1 MGSYRGKTGSPGS
14 EQPFFPKVRARA
26 LTVTPT
32 GEPVNFYYMP
42 VGKSKQYLWDFREWV
57 TLATFSVAA
66 FPSLQRRG
74 GCGINKKS
82 RSHRSAADGVVA
94 HAQMF
99 QNALRSVTRERP
111 PRPRLFGTGALFDG
125 AAT

>member
-82 RSHRSAADGVVA
+82 RSHGNECSRGATWTDGRQQNPEPARQGFRRNAGERS
-94 HAQMF
+94 Q
-99 QNALRSVTRERP
+99 
-111 PRPRLFGTGALFDG
+111 
-125 AAT
+125 